1 MSMKIKQTYKTAAI
15 LASFLVIWMVSGS
28 MIEEES
34 FEKNSSTLD
43 TLSSVTIVNS
53 KATNKSKILKSSGFT
68 EADKFVQVRAE
79 VSGRLI
85 ARPAKQGDY
94 IEEGDLICQLYIAG
108 REAYPK
114 IVAPFSGYL
123 ETLRVEEGDFLN
135 TGSVCAALI
144 DPDPMLVVADIAE
157 KDIAQVQLG
166 SKASAKLI
174 SGRYISGE
182 VTFIASSAD
191 KNTRTFR
198 VEISVDNKDRTIR
211 DGVSAEIYIK
221 GKEEAAHI
229 ISPAILSLNDQ
240 GKLGVRT
247 VTADNRVE
255 FKEINIL
262 EDTNSGMW
270 VSGLGEEARIITLGQ
285 EYVFQGQTVNVKETF
300 SPDA

>member
-1 MSMKIKQTYKTAAI
+1 MKIKQTYKTASI

-28 MIEEES
+28 LVQEEN
-34 FEKNSSTLD
+34 FERNDDSLD
-43 TLSSVTIVNS
+43 TLSSVTIINS
-53 KATNKSKILKSSGFT
+53 QATKKSMVLKSSGFT

-85 ARPAKQGDY
+85 ARPAQQGDFV
-94 IEEGDLICQLYIAG
+94 EEGDLICQLYIAG

-221 GKEEAAHI
+221 GKEEPAHK

-247 VTADNRVE
+247 VTADNKVE

-270 VSGLGEEARIITLGQ
+270 VSGLGQEARIITLGQ

>member
-1 MSMKIKQTYKTAAI
+1 MKIKQTYKTAAI
-15 LASFLVIWMVSGS
+15 LASFLAIWMVSGS
-28 MIEEES
+28 MIEEEN
-34 FEKNSSTLD
+34 FEKNTSKLD

-53 KATNKSKILKSSGFT
+53 KAINKSKILKSSGFT

-85 ARPAKQGDY
+85 ARPAQQGDY
-94 IEEGDLICQLYIAG
+94 VEEGDLICQLYIAG

-135 TGSVCAALI
+135 TGAVCAALI
-144 DPDPMLVVADIAE
+144 DPDPMLIVADIAE
-157 KDIAQVQLG
+157 KDIAQVELG
-166 SKASAKLI
+166 SEASAKLI

-198 VEISVDNKDRTIR
+198 VEISVDNKDRSIR

-221 GKEEAAHI
+221 GKQEAAHK

-262 EDTNSGMW
+262 EDTNTGMW

>member
-1 MSMKIKQTYKTAAI
+1 MKIKQTYKTAAI

-85 ARPAKQGDY
+85 ARPAQQGDY

-144 DPDPMLVVADIAE
+144 DPDLMLVVADIAE

-221 GKEEAAHI
+221 GKEEPAHK

-247 VTADNRVE
+247 VTSDNRVE

-270 VSGLGEEARIITLGQ
+270 VSGLGEDARIITLGQ

>member
-1 MSMKIKQTYKTAAI
+1 MKIKQTYKTAAI
-15 LASFLVIWMVSGS
+15 LASFLAIWMVSGS
-28 MIEEES
+28 MIEEEN
-34 FEKNSSTLD
+34 FEKNTSKLD

-53 KATNKSKILKSSGFT
+53 KAVNKSKILKSSGFT

-85 ARPAKQGDY
+85 ARPAQQGDY
-94 IEEGDLICQLYIAG
+94 VEEGDLICQLYIAG

-135 TGSVCAALI
+135 TGAVCAALI
-144 DPDPMLVVADIAE
+144 DPDPMLIVADIAE
-157 KDIAQVQLG
+157 KDIAQVELG
-166 SKASAKLI
+166 SEASAKLI

-221 GKEEAAHI
+221 GKQEAAHK

>member
-1 MSMKIKQTYKTAAI
+1 MKIKQTYKTAAI
-15 LASFLVIWMVSGS
+15 LASFLAVWMISGS
-28 MIEEES
+28 MIEEEN
-34 FEKNSSTLD
+34 FEKNTSKLD

-85 ARPAKQGDY
+85 ARPAQQGDY
-94 IEEGDLICQLYIAG
+94 VEEGDLICQLYIAG

-135 TGSVCAALI
+135 TGAVCAALI
-144 DPDPMLVVADIAE
+144 DPDPMLIVADIAE
-157 KDIAQVQLG
+157 KDIAQVELG
-166 SKASAKLI
+166 SEASAKLI

-221 GKEEAAHI
+221 GKQEAAHK

-270 VSGLGEEARIITLGQ
+270 VSGLGEDARIITLGQ

>member
-1 MSMKIKQTYKTAAI
+1 MKIKQTYKTAAI
-15 LASFLVIWMVSGS
+15 LASFLAIWMVSGS
-28 MIEEES
+28 MIEEEN
-34 FEKNSSTLD
+34 FEKNTSKLD

-85 ARPAKQGDY
+85 ARPAQQGDY
-94 IEEGDLICQLYIAG
+94 VEEGDLICQLYIAG

-135 TGSVCAALI
+135 TGAVCAALI
-144 DPDPMLVVADIAE
+144 DPDPMLIVADIAE
-157 KDIAQVQLG
+157 KDIAQVELG
-166 SKASAKLI
+166 SEASAKLI

-221 GKEEAAHI
+221 GKQEAAHK

-270 VSGLGEEARIITLGQ
+270 VSGLGEEARIITPVSYTHL
-285 EYVFQGQTVNVKETF
+285 TLPT
-300 SPDA
+300 S

>member
-1 MSMKIKQTYKTAAI
+1 MKIKQTYKTAAI

-28 MIEEES
+28 MREEEN
-34 FEKNSSTLD
+34 FEKNISTLD

-85 ARPAKQGDY
+85 ARPAQQGDY
-94 IEEGDLICQLYIAG
+94 VEEGDLICQLYIAG

-135 TGSVCAALI
+135 TGAVCAALI
-144 DPDPMLVVADIAE
+144 DPDPMLIVADIAE
-157 KDIAQVQLG
+157 KDIAQVELG
-166 SKASAKLI
+166 SEARAKLI

-221 GKEEAAHI
+221 GKQEAAHK

-300 SPDA
+300 YPDA

>member
-1 MSMKIKQTYKTAAI
+1 MKIKQTYKTAAI
-15 LASFLVIWMVSGS
+15 LASFLAIWMVSGS
-28 MIEEES
+28 MIEEQN
-34 FEKNSSTLD
+34 FEKNTSKLD

-85 ARPAKQGDY
+85 ARPAQQGDY
-94 IEEGDLICQLYIAG
+94 VEEGDLICQLYIAG

-135 TGSVCAALI
+135 TGAVCAALI
-144 DPDPMLVVADIAE
+144 DPDPMLIVADIAE
-157 KDIAQVQLG
+157 KDIAQVELG
-166 SKASAKLI
+166 SEASAKLI

-221 GKEEAAHI
+221 GKQEAAHK

-270 VSGLGEEARIITLGQ
+270 ISGLGEEARIITLGQ

>member
-1 MSMKIKQTYKTAAI
+1 MKIKQTYKTATI
-15 LASFLVIWMVSGS
+15 LASFLAIWMVSGS
-28 MIEEES
+28 MIEEQN
-34 FEKNSSTLD
+34 FEKNTSKLD

-85 ARPAKQGDY
+85 ARPAQQGDY
-94 IEEGDLICQLYIAG
+94 VEEGDLICQLYIAG

-135 TGSVCAALI
+135 TGAVCAALI
-144 DPDPMLVVADIAE
+144 DPDPMLIVADIAE
-157 KDIAQVQLG
+157 KDIAQVELG
-166 SKASAKLI
+166 SEASAKLI

-221 GKEEAAHI
+221 GKQEAAHK

-247 VTADNRVE
+247 VTTDNRVE

>member
-1 MSMKIKQTYKTAAI
+1 MKIKQTYKTAAI
-15 LASFLVIWMVSGS
+15 LASFLAIWMISGS
-28 MIEEES
+28 MIEEEN
-34 FEKNSSTLD
+34 FEKNTSKLD

-85 ARPAKQGDY
+85 ARPAQQGDY
-94 IEEGDLICQLYIAG
+94 VEEGDLICQLYIAG

-114 IVAPFSGYL
+114 IVAPFSGYH

-135 TGSVCAALI
+135 TGAVCAALI
-144 DPDPMLVVADIAE
+144 DPDPMLIVADIAE
-157 KDIAQVQLG
+157 KDIAQVELG
-166 SKASAKLI
+166 SEASAKLI

-221 GKEEAAHI
+221 GKQEAAHK

-300 SPDA
+300 YPDA

>member
-1 MSMKIKQTYKTAAI
+1 MKIKQTYKTATI
-15 LASFLVIWMVSGS
+15 LASFLAIWMISGS
-28 MIEEES
+28 LIEEEN
-34 FEKNSSTLD
+34 FERNDSSLD

-53 KATNKSKILKSSGFT
+53 KATNKSKVLKSSGFT

-79 VSGRLI
+79 ISGRLI
-85 ARPAKQGDY
+85 ARPAQQGDY
-94 IEEGDLICQLYIAG
+94 VEEGDLICQLYIAG

-135 TGSVCAALI
+135 TGAVCAALI

-157 KDIAQVQLG
+157 KDISQVQLG
-166 SKASAKLI
+166 SEATAKLI

-198 VEISVDNKDRTIR
+198 VEISVDNKDRSIR
-211 DGVSAEIYIK
+211 DGVSAEIFIK
-221 GKEEAAHI
+221 GTEEPAHK

-247 VTADNRVE
+247 VTDNNRVE

-262 EDTNSGMW
+262 EDTSSGMW
-270 VSGLGEEARIITLGQ
+270 VSGLAEEARIITLGQ

>member
-1 MSMKIKQTYKTAAI
+1 MKIKQTYKTAAI

-28 MIEEES
+28 MIEEEN
-34 FEKNSSTLD
+34 FEKNTSKLA
-43 TLSSVTIVNS
+43 TLSSVTILNS

-85 ARPAKQGDY
+85 ARPAQQGDY
-94 IEEGDLICQLYIAG
+94 VEEGDLICQLYIAG

-135 TGSVCAALI
+135 TGAVCAALI
-144 DPDPMLVVADIAE
+144 DPDPMLLVADIAE
-157 KDIAQVQLG
+157 KDIAQVELG
-166 SKASAKLI
+166 SEASAKLI

-221 GKEEAAHI
+221 GKQEAAHK

>member
-1 MSMKIKQTYKTAAI
+1 MKIKQTYKTAAI
-15 LASFLVIWMVSGS
+15 LASFLAIWMVSGS
-28 MIEEES
+28 MIEEEN
-34 FEKNSSTLD
+34 FEKNTSKLD

-85 ARPAKQGDY
+85 ARPAQQGDY
-94 IEEGDLICQLYIAG
+94 VEEGDLICQLYIAG

-135 TGSVCAALI
+135 TGAVCAALI
-144 DPDPMLVVADIAE
+144 DPDPMLIVADIAE
-157 KDIAQVQLG
+157 KDIAQVELG
-166 SKASAKLI
+166 SEASAKLI

-198 VEISVDNKDRTIR
+198 VEISVDNKDRSIR

-221 GKEEAAHI
+221 GKQEAAHK

>member
-1 MSMKIKQTYKTAAI
+1 MKIKQTYKTASI

-28 MIEEES
+28 LVEEEN
-34 FEKNSSTLD
+34 FEKSNSALD

-85 ARPAKQGDY
+85 ARPAQQGDY
-94 IEEGDLICQLYIAG
+94 VEEGDLICQLYIAG

-135 TGSVCAALI
+135 TGAVCAALI
-144 DPDPMLVVADIAE
+144 DPDPMLIVADIAE

-166 SKASAKLI
+166 SEARAKLI

-221 GKEEAAHI
+221 GKEEAAHK

>member
-1 MSMKIKQTYKTAAI
+1 MKIKQTYKTAAI

-28 MIEEES
+28 MREEEN
-34 FEKNSSTLD
+34 FEKNISTLD

-85 ARPAKQGDY
+85 ARPAQQGDY
-94 IEEGDLICQLYIAG
+94 VEEGDLICQLYIAG

-135 TGSVCAALI
+135 TGAVCAALI
-144 DPDPMLVVADIAE
+144 DPDPMLIVADIAE
-157 KDIAQVQLG
+157 KDIAQVELG
-166 SKASAKLI
+166 SEARAKLI

-221 GKEEAAHI
+221 GKEEAAHK

>member
-1 MSMKIKQTYKTAAI
+1 MKIKQTYKTAAI
-15 LASFLVIWMVSGS
+15 LASFLAVWMISGS
-28 MIEEES
+28 MIEEEN
-34 FEKNSSTLD
+34 FEKNTSKLD

-85 ARPAKQGDY
+85 ARPAQQGDY
-94 IEEGDLICQLYIAG
+94 VEEGDLICQLYIAG

-135 TGSVCAALI
+135 TGAVCAALI
-144 DPDPMLVVADIAE
+144 DPDPMLIVADIAE
-157 KDIAQVQLG
+157 KDIAQVELG
-166 SKASAKLI
+166 SEASAKLI

-221 GKEEAAHI
+221 GKQEAAHK

-300 SPDA
+300 YPDA

>member
-1 MSMKIKQTYKTAAI
+1 MKIKQTYKTAAI

-28 MIEEES
+28 MREEEN
-34 FEKNSSTLD
+34 FEKNISTLD

-85 ARPAKQGDY
+85 ARPAQQGDY
-94 IEEGDLICQLYIAG
+94 VEEGDLICQLYIAG

-135 TGSVCAALI
+135 TGAVCAALI
-144 DPDPMLVVADIAE
+144 DPDPMLIVADIAE
-157 KDIAQVQLG
+157 KDIAQVELG
-166 SKASAKLI
+166 SEARAKLI

-221 GKEEAAHI
+221 GKEEAAHK

-240 GKLGVRT
+240 GNLGVRT
-247 VTADNRVE
+247 VTANNRVE

-270 VSGLGEEARIITLGQ
+270 VSGLGEDARIITLGQ

-300 SPDA
+300 TPDA

>member
-1 MSMKIKQTYKTAAI
+1 MKIKQTYKTAAI
-15 LASFLVIWMVSGS
+15 LASFLAIWMVSGS
-28 MIEEES
+28 MIEEEN
-34 FEKNSSTLD
+34 FEKNTSKLD

-85 ARPAKQGDY
+85 ARPAQQGDY
-94 IEEGDLICQLYIAG
+94 VEEGDLICQLYIAG

-135 TGSVCAALI
+135 TGAVCAALI
-144 DPDPMLVVADIAE
+144 DPDPMLIVADIAE
-157 KDIAQVQLG
+157 KDIAQVELG
-166 SKASAKLI
+166 SEASAKLI

-221 GKEEAAHI
+221 GKQEAAHK

-300 SPDA
+300 TPDA

>member
-1 MSMKIKQTYKTAAI
+1 MKIKQTYKTASI

-28 MIEEES
+28 MVEEEN
-34 FEKNSSTLD
+34 FEKKDSSLD
-43 TLSSVTIVNS
+43 TLSSVTIINS
-53 KATNKSKILKSSGFT
+53 QAKNKSKILKSSGFT

-85 ARPAKQGDY
+85 ARPAQQGDY
-94 IEEGDLICQLYIAG
+94 VEEGDLICQLYIAG

-135 TGSVCAALI
+135 TGAVCAALI
-144 DPDPMLVVADIAE
+144 DPDPMLLVADIAE

-166 SKASAKLI
+166 SEATAKLI
-174 SGRYISGE
+174 SGRLITGE

-221 GKEEAAHI
+221 GKEEPAHK

>member
-1 MSMKIKQTYKTAAI
+1 MKIKQTYKTASI

-28 MIEEES
+28 LVEEEN
-34 FEKNSSTLD
+34 FEKKDSSLD
-43 TLSSVTIVNS
+43 TLSSVTIINS
-53 KATNKSKILKSSGFT
+53 QAKNKSKVLKSSGFT

-85 ARPAKQGDY
+85 ARPAQQGDY
-94 IEEGDLICQLYIAG
+94 VEEGDLICQLYIAG

-135 TGSVCAALI
+135 TGAVCAALI
-144 DPDPMLVVADIAE
+144 DPDPMLLVADIAE

-166 SKASAKLI
+166 SEATAKLI
-174 SGRYISGE
+174 SGRLITGE

-198 VEISVDNKDRTIR
+198 VEISVDNKDRSIR

-221 GKEEAAHI
+221 GKEEPAHK

>member
-1 MSMKIKQTYKTAAI
+1 MKIKQTYKTAAI
-15 LASFLVIWMVSGS
+15 LASFLAIWMVSGS
-28 MIEEES
+28 MIEEEN
-34 FEKNSSTLD
+34 FEKNTSKLD

-53 KATNKSKILKSSGFT
+53 KAINKSKILKSSGFT

-85 ARPAKQGDY
+85 ARPAQQGDY
-94 IEEGDLICQLYIAG
+94 VEEGDLICQLYIAG

-135 TGSVCAALI
+135 TGAVCAALI
-144 DPDPMLVVADIAE
+144 DPDPMLLVADIAE
-157 KDIAQVQLG
+157 KDIAQVELG
-166 SKASAKLI
+166 SEASAKLI

-198 VEISVDNKDRTIR
+198 VEISVDNKDRSIR

-221 GKEEAAHI
+221 GKQEAAHK

>member
-1 MSMKIKQTYKTAAI
+1 MKIKQTYKTASI

-28 MIEEES
+28 LVEEEN
-34 FEKNSSTLD
+34 FEKNNSALD

-85 ARPAKQGDY
+85 ARPAQQGEY
-94 IEEGDLICQLYIAG
+94 VEEGDLICQLYIAG

-135 TGSVCAALI
+135 TGAVCAALI
-144 DPDPMLVVADIAE
+144 DPDPMLIVADIAE

-166 SKASAKLI
+166 SEARAKLI

-198 VEISVDNKDRTIR
+198 VEISVDNEDRTIR

-221 GKEEAAHI
+221 GKEEAAHK

>member
-1 MSMKIKQTYKTAAI
+1 MKIKQTYKTAAI

-28 MIEEES
+28 MIEEEN
-34 FEKNSSTLD
+34 FEKNTSKLD
-43 TLSSVTIVNS
+43 TLSSVTILNS

-85 ARPAKQGDY
+85 ARPAQQGDY
-94 IEEGDLICQLYIAG
+94 VEEGDLICQLYIAG

-135 TGSVCAALI
+135 TGAVCAALI
-144 DPDPMLVVADIAE
+144 DPDPMLLVADIAE
-157 KDIAQVQLG
+157 KDIAQVELG
-166 SKASAKLI
+166 SEASAKLI

-221 GKEEAAHI
+221 GKEEAAHK

>member
-1 MSMKIKQTYKTAAI
+1 MKIKQTYKTAAI
-15 LASFLVIWMVSGS
+15 LASFLAIWMVSGS
-28 MIEEES
+28 MIEEEN
-34 FEKNSSTLD
+34 FEKNTSKLD

-85 ARPAKQGDY
+85 ARPAQQGDY
-94 IEEGDLICQLYIAG
+94 VEEGDLICQLYIAG

-135 TGSVCAALI
+135 TGAVCAALI
-144 DPDPMLVVADIAE
+144 DPDPMLIVADIAE
-157 KDIAQVQLG
+157 KDIAQVELG
-166 SKASAKLI
+166 SEASAKLI

-221 GKEEAAHI
+221 GKQEAAHK

-300 SPDA
+300 YPDA

>member
-1 MSMKIKQTYKTAAI
+1 MKIKQTYKTAAI
-15 LASFLVIWMVSGS
+15 LASFLAIWMISGS
-28 MIEEES
+28 MIEEEN
-34 FEKNSSTLD
+34 FEKNTSKLD

-85 ARPAKQGDY
+85 ARPAQQGDY
-94 IEEGDLICQLYIAG
+94 VEEGDLICQLYIAG

-135 TGSVCAALI
+135 TGAVCAALI
-144 DPDPMLVVADIAE
+144 DPDPMLIVADIAE
-157 KDIAQVQLG
+157 KDIAQVELG
-166 SKASAKLI
+166 SEASAKLI

-221 GKEEAAHI
+221 GKQEAAHK

>member
-1 MSMKIKQTYKTAAI
+1 MKIKQTYKTAAI
-15 LASFLVIWMVSGS
+15 LASFLAIWMVSGS
-28 MIEEES
+28 MIEEQN
-34 FEKNSSTLD
+34 FEKNTSKLD

-85 ARPAKQGDY
+85 ARPAQQGDY
-94 IEEGDLICQLYIAG
+94 VEEGDLICQLYIAG

-135 TGSVCAALI
+135 TGAVCAALI
-144 DPDPMLVVADIAE
+144 DPDPMLLVADIAE
-157 KDIAQVQLG
+157 KDIAQIELG
-166 SKASAKLI
+166 SEASAKLI

-221 GKEEAAHI
+221 GKQEAAHK

>member
-1 MSMKIKQTYKTAAI
+1 MKIKQTYKTAAI
-15 LASFLVIWMVSGS
+15 LASFLAIWMVSGS
-28 MIEEES
+28 MIEEEN
-34 FEKNSSTLD
+34 FEKNTSKLD

-53 KATNKSKILKSSGFT
+53 KAINKSKILKSSGFT

-85 ARPAKQGDY
+85 ARPAQQGDY
-94 IEEGDLICQLYIAG
+94 VEEGDLICQLYIAG

-135 TGSVCAALI
+135 TGAVCAALI
-144 DPDPMLVVADIAE
+144 DPDPMLLVADIAE
-157 KDIAQVQLG
+157 KDIAQVELG
-166 SKASAKLI
+166 SEASAKLI

-221 GKEEAAHI
+221 GKQEAAHK

>member
-1 MSMKIKQTYKTAAI
+1 MKIKQTYKTATI

-28 MIEEES
+28 LVQEET
-34 FEKNSSTLD
+34 FEKKDSSLD
-43 TLSSVTIVNS
+43 TLSSVTILNS
-53 KATNKSKILKSSGFT
+53 KATNKSQILKSSGFT

-79 VSGRLI
+79 VSGRVI
-85 ARPAKQGDY
+85 SRPAQQGDF
-94 IEEGDLICQLYIAG
+94 IKEGDLICQLYIAG

-123 ETLRVEEGDFLN
+123 ESLRVDEGDFLN
-135 TGSVCAALI
+135 TGAVCASLI
-144 DPDPMLVVADIAE
+144 DPDPMLLVADIAE
-157 KDIAQVQLG
+157 KDIAQIQLG
-166 SKASAKLI
+166 SEATAKLI
-174 SGRYISGE
+174 SGRLISGE
-182 VTFIASSAD
+182 VAFIASSAD

-221 GKEEAAHI
+221 GKKEPAHK

-247 VTADNRVE
+247 VTNENKVE
-255 FKEINIL
+255 FKEIKIL
-262 EDTNSGMW
+262 EDTSTGMW
-270 VSGLGEEARIITLGQ
+270 VSGLDNVARIITLGQ

>member
-1 MSMKIKQTYKTAAI
+1 MKIKQTYKTASI

-28 MIEEES
+28 LVEEEN
-34 FEKNSSTLD
+34 FEKKDSSLD
-43 TLSSVTIVNS
+43 TLSSVSIINS
-53 KATNKSKILKSSGFT
+53 QAKNKSKILKSSGFT

-85 ARPAKQGDY
+85 ARPAQQGDY
-94 IEEGDLICQLYIAG
+94 VEEGDLICQLYIAG

-135 TGSVCAALI
+135 TGAVCAALI
-144 DPDPMLVVADIAE
+144 DPDPMLLVADIAE

-166 SKASAKLI
+166 SEATAKLI
-174 SGRYISGE
+174 SGRLITGE

-198 VEISVDNKDRTIR
+198 VEISVDNKDRSIR

-221 GKEEAAHI
+221 GKEEPAHK

>member
-1 MSMKIKQTYKTAAI
+1 MKIKQTYKTASI

-28 MIEEES
+28 MIEEEN

-53 KATNKSKILKSSGFT
+53 RATNKSKILKSSGFT

-85 ARPAKQGDY
+85 ARPAQQGDY

-221 GKEEAAHI
+221 GKEEPAHK

-247 VTADNRVE
+247 VTSDNRVE

-270 VSGLGEEARIITLGQ
+270 VSGLGEDARIITLGQ